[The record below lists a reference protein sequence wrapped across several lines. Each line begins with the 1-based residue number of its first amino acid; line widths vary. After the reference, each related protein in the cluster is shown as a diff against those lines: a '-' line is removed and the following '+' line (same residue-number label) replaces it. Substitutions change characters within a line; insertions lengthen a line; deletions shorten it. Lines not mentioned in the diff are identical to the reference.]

1 MAEEEERV
9 REKQDLLLEM
19 IKQRIAI
26 QKLIKRNLQMSYGTS
41 PVGSLLKNKPE
52 EEQHLI
58 NLHSS
63 SESPLSSESVNLIRR
78 SYDKVKVEKIFLPVI
93 FVKFDN
99 AHAANYEV

>member
-1 MAEEEERV
+1 M

-41 PVGSLLKNKPE
+41 PVGSLLKPE

-63 SESPLSSESVNLIRR
+63 SESPLSSESVNLIR